1 MLTPEKY
8 EALKAKLLDAGPDD
22 YSLEAQERAFAAIDE
37 YEAAQQTKEQADT
50 ERAQQLMQQLDPS
63 MPIVPQVLATQ
74 GGTTHPSGD
83 QEAESEWLRGS
94 LDNPAGRVVVY
105 ETPTAKVREM
115 LMADPQL
122 GKTLTDGRGL
132 TPEEIAAI
140 QPGDSLHQAVN
151 DELWK
156 RHSDAAVAG
165 GKTAYRYSKAPYL
178 QGGPNASWLDTL
190 STKLGSMPLDSM
202 AAVVMGYDDVANFG
216 AIGAAAGADPY
227 AGINAEMAAER
238 AAKGIED
245 PQPTVEGARPSP
257 LNPKNERV
265 GGIQAEDAKTRQDMV
280 AEEHPYLHA
289 GGQLLG
295 ALHPRGASSKL
306 FDMTLGKVAKSV
318 AGEGAGLGKRALAG
332 ALGMG
337 AAGSAEQAAREGV
350 DAATGGNA
358 TLGEAAG
365 RVAEGGADALMFG
378 GPFAAFQGL
387 AKAGGEWVR
396 GGKRYKGLP
405 GQAEKL
411 NEGKVEFG
419 RGHIDPPDVKA
430 ARAEGKSRKMEVGPV
445 DVLAEKL
452 DEPIRQAGSELVGKV
467 EKAGAANAAAH
478 YASKE
483 GKVTLQQ
490 ENTVRASLE
499 RMRKLTS
506 EVAGD
511 RLTPVGKAGAD
522 NPLKGIFNAAIEN
535 VTTRPSKSGVPLSL
549 KEAKAFLS
557 PEWQKK
563 AKLDVLE
570 KRGAAK
576 VYVTPRRLDSK
587 RADEAIAQLSDSADE
602 DVKAVLEAAKRD
614 RDGRAW
620 SGAKGAWSKV
630 QEQQAKGAAKAKEVQ
645 ELAGGDKPRGAY
657 EAVVEASTPHKGESL
672 KLQALGELA
681 KRSDAA
687 RPKPYGPQPTGPGPT
702 EKLFDS
708 ARAAGVMD
716 ELRGWSSLG
725 KNPSGLERGRTMQ
738 VLDAGTLRLAYPISR
753 KVEKAGD
760 ARKLGK
766 LGAVNND
773 DAEREERTKKR
784 EEPAKQAAKERAAK
798 AESEPKKGKRRKR
811 PSWEWMREEMNQ

>member
-8 EALKAKLLDAGPDD
+8 EALKTKLLDAGPDD

-37 YEAAQQTKEQADT
+37 YEAAQAAPEAEQD
-50 ERAQQLMQQLDPS
+50 AQVRHLVQQLDPS
-63 MPIVPQVLATQ
+63 MPIVPQVLATTP
-74 GGTTHPSGD
+74 GTTHPAGD

-105 ETPTAKVREM
+105 DTPAAKVREM
-115 LMADPQL
+115 LLADPQL
-122 GKTLTDGRGL
+122 AKTLTDGRGL

-156 RHSDAAVAG
+156 RYSDAAVAG

-190 STKLGSMPLDSM
+190 STKLGEMPLESM
-202 AAVVMGYDDVANFG
+202 AAVVMGYDDAANFG
-216 AIGAAAGADPY
+216 GIGAAASDDPY
-227 AGINAEMAAER
+227 KEINAEMAAER

-245 PQPTVEGARPSP
+245 PKPVVEGAKFDP
-257 LNPKNERV
+257 LNPTTEKV
-265 GGIQAEDAKTRQDMV
+265 GGIDAEDAQARQDMV

-289 GGQLLG
+289 TGELLG
-295 ALHPRGASSKL
+295 AFDPRGLSSKF
-306 FDMTLGKVAKSV
+306 FDATLGKVAKSV
-318 AGEGAGLGKRALAG
+318 AGEGAGVAKRALAG

-337 AAGSAEQAAREGV
+337 TAGAAEQAAREGV
-350 DAATGGNA
+350 DAATGGDA
-358 TLGEAAG
+358 TVGEAAE

-378 GPFAAFQGL
+378 GPFAAIQGL
-387 AKAGGEWVR
+387 AKAGGKWVR
-396 GGKRYKGLP
+396 EGKRYKGLP

-411 NEGKVEFG
+411 NGGKVEVG
-419 RGHIDPPDVKA
+419 RGHIDPPDVQA
-430 ARAEGKSRKMEVGPV
+430 ARAEGKARKMEVGPV

-478 YASKE
+478 YGSKE

-490 ENTVRASLE
+490 ENTVRAALE

-506 EVAGD
+506 DVAGD
-511 RLTPVGKAGAD
+511 RRTAVGKAGAD
-522 NPLKGIFNAAIEN
+522 YPLKGIFNASIEN
-535 VTTRPSKSGVPLSL
+535 VTTRPSKSGVPVPL

-563 AKLDVLE
+563 VKLDALE
-570 KRGAAK
+570 EKGVAK
-576 VYVTPRRLDSK
+576 VYVTPRRLDSEH
-587 RADEAIAQLSDSADE
+587 ADEVIRQLGDSADE

-645 ELAGGDKPRGAY
+645 ELAGGDKPGGAY
-657 EAVVEASTPHKGESL
+657 KAVVQASTPHKGESR
-672 KLQALGELA
+672 KLSAIGELA

-687 RPKPYGPQPTGPGPT
+687 RPKPYGPQSTGPGPT

-738 VLDAGTLRLAYPISR
+738 VLDAGTLRLAYPLAR

-760 ARKLGK
+760 ARKMGK
-766 LGAVNND
+766 AGAVNND
-773 DAEREERTKKR
+773 DAERKERTSKR
-784 EEPAKQAAKERAAK
+784 EEPAKRAAKEREAK
-798 AESEPKKGKRRKR
+798 AESAPKKGKRRKR
-811 PSWEWMREEMNQ
+811 PSWEWMREEMN